1 MRPARSLAKGFC
13 GKHMQLTL
21 NGKPYEFRGGKTVAA
36 LLDSLALTARVA
48 VAVNGKVSPRSEHAS
63 HVLVEGDEV
72 EVIHAVAGG

>member
-1 MRPARSLAKGFC
+1 MRAARSLAKRFC

-21 NGKPYEFRGGKTVAA
+21 NGKPYELGAGQTVAA
-36 LLDSLALTARVA
+36 LLEGLALTSRVA